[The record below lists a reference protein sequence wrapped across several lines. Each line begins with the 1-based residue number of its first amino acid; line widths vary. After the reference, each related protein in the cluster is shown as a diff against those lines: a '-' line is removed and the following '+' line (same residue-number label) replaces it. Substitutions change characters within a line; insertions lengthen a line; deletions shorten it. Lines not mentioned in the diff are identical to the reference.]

1 MTEGDARDERTT
13 RRLPTVGS
21 EASPGAGEHAAAPG
35 DSGPG
40 DSGPGR
46 SGPGRRG
53 PGDSGPE
60 QSGSAATD
68 EGGGDAGRNRFW
80 SARRVPAGV
89 VALLAVVG
97 VALTLYDVAA
107 VRAGRSAMAWRRE
120 LADQLAERPLDNPWM
135 IGGAAVA
142 MVVGLWL
149 LVLALTPGLRA
160 LLPMRRPAGVPGAE
174 HVRAGLYRNAAA
186 LVLRDRVTEVP
197 GVQSVRAAVGRRRI
211 TIRAR
216 AHFRELDEV
225 RKDVDAATAD
235 GLRELG
241 LARRPALSVHVRRA
255 AKR

>member
-1 MTEGDARDERTT
+1 M
-13 RRLPTVGS
+13 
-21 EASPGAGEHAAAPG
+21 
-35 DSGPG
+35 
-40 DSGPGR
+40 
-46 SGPGRRG
+46 
-53 PGDSGPE
+53 
-60 QSGSAATD
+60 TD
-68 EGGGDAGRNRFW
+68 EGGGDAGRNKRFW

-89 VALLAVVG
+89 VALLAVAG
-97 VALTLYDVAA
+97 VALTLYDVVA

-120 LADQLAERPLDNPWM
+120 LADQLAERPLDNSWM

-142 MVVGLWL
+142 MAVGVWL

-186 LVLRDRVTEVP
+186 LVLRDRVMEVP